1 MNHGVPTT
9 DALVWVLLFAFI
21 GLVALVFLGVR
32 LVAKVIN
39 RGFEKFNDH
48 GRLTIEAS
56 LAILAAF
63 IVCLGLMGCA
73 TQRDFDRHK
82 SVDAAVSEA
91 ETQAMIQLLEAW
103 QKLDRRVAQLEV
115 EKGVLEAELKDAER
129 ACRCQ
134 KAKAKKAAVIP
145 NEDDEDDQITSL
157 PELRRQRTWLQEQ
170 ALDRMTERL

>member
-9 DALVWVLLFAFI
+9 DALVWVLLFAI
-21 GLVALVFLGVR
+21 VGLSAIVLLVVWLALKLIR
-32 LVAKVIN
+32 
-39 RGFEKFNDH
+39 RGFKNFDEH
-48 GRLTIEAS
+48 GRVPIEAFMVIF
-56 LAILAAF
+56 A
-63 IVCLGLMGCA
+63 GLTACMVLTGCA

-115 EKGVLEAELKDAER
+115 DKGVLEAELKDAER

-157 PELRRQRTWLQEQ
+157 PELRRQRTRLQEQ